1 MNNEPRAAM
10 LVFAGNNGSGKST
23 IRDLIIDRLGVSV
36 NIVRSG
42 GHHIDSKDIIRR
54 EQTSLSNLLAH
65 LQLIDHL
72 IVIDNSSSDGQIV
85 LETDSTTV
93 KCYSKA
99 LPGWLKPFIVTCKT
113 EAMIRSK
120 PTAVR
125 DSDRFIFMFS

>member
-1 MNNEPRAAM
+1 MYYVGLGDYRLNIERVAA
-10 LVFAGNNGSGKST
+10 
-23 IRDLIIDRLGVSV
+23 R
-36 NIVRSG
+36 VRNG

-99 LPGWLKPFIVTCKT
+99 LPGWAETIYRHLQN
-113 EAMIRSK
+113 RSN
-120 PTAVR
+120 
-125 DSDRFIFMFS
+125 DQE